1 MILVRD
7 VFRLKFGKARDA
19 LAVWKEMAEQGKR
32 VGSMPTPPRILTD
45 LSGPYYTL
53 VMETTAKDLSTWEA
67 DMRKSM
73 GDPALHALYQ
83 KFTPLVDSGYREIF
97 TIQDM

>member
-19 LAVWKEMAEQGKR
+19 LAVWKEMAELGKR
-32 VGSMPTPPRILTD
+32 TGAMPAPRILTD
-45 LSGPYYTL
+45 LVGPYYTL
-53 VMETTAKDLSTWEA
+53 VMETTAKDLQAWEA
-67 DMRKSM
+67 DMKKGM
-73 GDPALHALYQ
+73 GDPGMHTLYQ

-97 TIQDM
+97 TVQEM